1 MILVNAKSDPKICR
15 IVDFRRNLYKR
26 FVQDVMEK
34 DYTSHGSVKSKPKMR
49 TISVILSINISVN
62 DLKGKIFRAIE
73 SAPKSAQNLNVQI
86 AVVPSKF
93 EEAKS
98 LIRHAISILSSRATP
113 EGEIVLVNEKGDK
126 ISEEDAFEA
135 PLKRKQRRNNETGDV
150 VFEKFFYRQNFKL
163 VRASEE
169 QKEVANN
176 LDGVELSEKEIFAV
190 VDDFWSRKGAALLA
204 SKSSLD
210 SIEEQMD
217 DSELSNFR
225 ENNKRHQDIGDK
237 VLKKH
242 RANIEQFKKDMLKT
256 DPEERKRKPQNDS
269 HILYTDIL
277 SLDPVSTKR
286 IEKEL
291 QSLNKEIAEDHI
303 RTHLAKVA
311 SRVEY
316 QQSVYSK
323 YLGISR

>member
-1 MILVNAKSDPKICR
+1 
-15 IVDFRRNLYKR
+15 
-26 FVQDVMEK
+26 MEK
-34 DYTSHGSVKSKPKMR
+34 YYTSHGSVKSKPKMR
-49 TISVILSINISVN
+49 TISVILSISISVN
-62 DLKGKIFRAIE
+62 DLKGKIFRAID

-86 AVVPSKF
+86 AVIPSKF

-98 LIRHAISILSSRATP
+98 LIRHAISILSSRANP
-113 EGEIVLVNEKGDK
+113 EGDIVLINEKGDK

-135 PLKRKQRRNNETGDV
+135 PLKRKQRRNNETGEV
-150 VFEKFFYRQNFKL
+150 VFEKFFYRQSFKL
-163 VRASEE
+163 VRATEE
-169 QKEVANN
+169 QKEVASN
-176 LDGVELSEKEIFAV
+176 LDGVELSEKEIFAL

-210 SIEEQMD
+210 SIEEQMED
-217 DSELSNFR
+217 REFADFR
-225 ENNKRHQDIGDK
+225 EAHKRDQTISDK
-237 VLKKH
+237 MIKKH
-242 RANIEQFKKDMLKT
+242 KANIEQYKKEMLKT
-256 DPEERKRKPQNDS
+256 DPEERNRKPQNDS
-269 HILYTDIL
+269 HILYMDIL

-323 YLGISR
+323 YLGVFRK